1 MPAKPCRSGEG
12 ITRRQFLSGTA
23 AAAGC
28 LAASG
33 ARRLFAGQVVA
44 AVQAPGPMLRARTP
58 RRTPV
63 TNSQPKVVHVHCR
76 EATSW
81 DFVNGWYGDHVSQHQ
96 VTRMV
101 DQGLMALTG
110 TASRAAAWLALLPG
124 YAPGQRVAIKAN
136 VVNAQS
142 LDDGDNDIDALIELV
157 NSVVAGLKE
166 IGVAEADIWVYDAS
180 RTIPNRFRYRCAYP
194 GVQFS
199 GLDVND
205 LGFSDT
211 ERVVFA
217 PPAGGPT
224 LADKRLSQV
233 LVNADYLINMP
244 IMKKHCC
251 AHVTLAFK
259 NHFGTIEK
267 CWEVHEPTF
276 PDTSVY
282 RSDYSALVDIYQNP
296 HIVGKTVLT
305 IGDGLFA
312 SRIDQ
317 TTPPDPWV
325 TFGNRAPNSLFF
337 SQDPVAIDCV
347 MYDFLEAEAGVPATA
362 DDYLVL
368 AAQAGLGV
376 FEHRAAGATDPAD
389 WYSLIDYLYLDLSW
403 QPSHTVYLP
412 SIRR

>member
-1 MPAKPCRSGEG
+1 MTDRPRRTGEG
-12 ITRRQFLSGTA
+12 ITRRQLLSGA
-23 AAAGC
+23 AAIAGC

-33 ARRLFAGQVVA
+33 APRLFSEQQVSA
-44 AVQAPGPMLRARTP
+44 AAPRTHTLPRTP
-58 RRTPV
+58 LTSPSPRV
-63 TNSQPKVVHVHCR
+63 FHAYCR
-76 EATSW
+76 EATYW
-81 DFVNGWYGDHVSQHQ
+81 DFVHGWYGDHVSQVH
-96 VTRMV
+96 VNRMV

-110 TASRAAAWLALLPG
+110 TASRLAAWQALIPA
-124 YAPGQRVAIKAN
+124 YVPGQRVAIKAN
-136 VVNAQS
+136 IVNAESQN
-142 LDDGDNDIDALIELV
+142 DGDNDIDALIEVV

-166 IGVAEADIWVYDAS
+166 LGVAESDIWVYDAS
-180 RTIPNRFRYRCAYP
+180 RTMPNRFRFRCAYP

-211 ERVVFA
+211 EKVVFA
-217 PPAGGPT
+217 PPAGGVT

-244 IMKKHCC
+244 IMKKHCY
-251 AHVTLAFK
+251 AYVTLSFK

-267 CWEVHEPTF
+267 CREVHVPTF
-276 PDTSVY
+276 PYEGDY

-296 HIVGKTVLT
+296 HIVDKTVLT

-312 SRIDQ
+312 SRVNQ

-325 TFGNRAPNSLFF
+325 TFGNQAPNSLFF

-347 MYDFLEAEAGVPATA
+347 MYDFLETEAGVTARA

-368 AAQAGLGV
+368 AAQAGLGT
-376 FEHRAAGATDPAD
+376 FEHRAAGATDPAG
-389 WYSLIDYLYLDLSW
+389 WYSLIDYAYLDLSW
-403 QPSHTVYLP
+403 QPTHSVYLP